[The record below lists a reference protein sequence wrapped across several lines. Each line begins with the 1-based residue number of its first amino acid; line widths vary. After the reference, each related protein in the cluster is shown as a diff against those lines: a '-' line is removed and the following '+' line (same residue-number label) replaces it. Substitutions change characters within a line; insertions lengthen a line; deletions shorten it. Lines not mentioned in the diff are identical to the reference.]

1 MKAPEKIYL
10 QVCGDCKDN
19 DCENC
24 KFEDLEDNVTWC
36 KDEIFDKD
44 IEYTRTDTFI
54 EKACEWLK
62 NSSYGYLT
70 ENWGGIELDRETL
83 AVDFANYMKGE

>member
-1 MKAPEKIYL
+1 MKANEIPEKIYL
-10 QVCGDCKDN
+10 TPLMLFAAPTISNNEN
-19 DCENC
+19 D
-24 KFEDLEDNVTWC
+24 V
-36 KDEIFDKD
+36 
-44 IEYTRTDTFI
+44 EYVHIDAFI

-83 AVDFANYMKGE
+83 VVDFANYMKGE

>member
-1 MKAPEKIYL
+1 MKIPDKVYL
-10 QVCGDCKDN
+10 KVLSNSEPKEVYRDVI
-19 DCENC
+19 
-24 KFEDLEDNVTWC
+24 KFKRTLEDDV
-36 KDEIFDKD
+36 
-44 IEYTRTDTFI
+44 EYIRTDAFI

-70 ENWGGIELDRETL
+70 ENWGEIELDRETL